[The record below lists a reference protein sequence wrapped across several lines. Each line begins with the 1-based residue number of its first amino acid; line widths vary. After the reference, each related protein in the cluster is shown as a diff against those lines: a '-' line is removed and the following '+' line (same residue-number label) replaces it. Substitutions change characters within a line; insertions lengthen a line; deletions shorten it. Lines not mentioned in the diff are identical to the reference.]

1 MHIYVTF
8 LKRKKQKHWKNLFF
22 VKKKKKKTI
31 QNQRIVAQWEDAPTL
46 LISNKSHFGQD
57 ACKSREDQPYKQ

>member
-22 VKKKKKKTI
+22 VKKKKKTI
-31 QNQRIVAQWEDAPTL
+31 QNQRIVAQREDAPTL